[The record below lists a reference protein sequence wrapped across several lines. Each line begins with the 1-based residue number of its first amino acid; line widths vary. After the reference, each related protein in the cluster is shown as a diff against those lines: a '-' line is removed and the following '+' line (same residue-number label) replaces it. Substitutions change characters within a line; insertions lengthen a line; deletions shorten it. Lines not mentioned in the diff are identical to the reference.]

1 LIETLIA
8 KLSLLRRNCQIAS
21 VAPGGQLVKIA
32 KFLGIATLS
41 VIPLLG
47 THAPAFAQSS
57 PAASSAPSMPES
69 WDSKIPLPPGAV
81 LMNSSAPKDGV
92 VHSADF
98 SAPGTYTDLVSF
110 YETELPKAGFAMGPK
125 IAVAAR
131 KVYNRTFS
139 KRDALDS
146 VMVSPDAK
154 DPSKFTV
161 HIAWSADAPKPAPKT
176 P

>member
-21 VAPGGQLVKIA
+21 VAAGGQLVKIA
-32 KFLGIATLS
+32 KFLGIATLL
-41 VIPLLG
+41 VIPLFG
-47 THAPAFAQSS
+47 TGASAFAQSS
-57 PAASSAPSMPES
+57 PAATTAPSMPES

-98 SAPGTYTDLVSF
+98 SAPGNYKDLVDF
-110 YETELPKAGFAMGPK
+110 YETELPKAGYAMGPK

-161 HIAWSADAPKPAPKT
+161 HIAWSADASKPAPKA

>member
-1 LIETLIA
+1 MIA
-8 KLSLLRRNCQIAS
+8 
-21 VAPGGQLVKIA
+21 
-32 KFLGIATLS
+32 
-41 VIPLLG
+41 PLLEMR
-47 THAPAFAQSS
+47 ALALAEPS
-57 PAASSAPSMPES
+57 PAASTSSAMPES
-69 WDSKIPLPPGAV
+69 WDSKIPLPAGAV
-81 LMNSSAPKDGV
+81 LMNSAAPKDGV

-98 SAPGTYTDLVSF
+98 SAPGNYNDLVNF

-125 IAVAAR
+125 IAAPAR

-161 HIAWSADAPKPAPKT
+161 HIAWSADAAKPTAKT

>member
-1 LIETLIA
+1 M
-8 KLSLLRRNCQIAS
+8 
-21 VAPGGQLVKIA
+21 KIA
-32 KFLGIATLS
+32 KFLGIATLL
-41 VIPLLG
+41 VIPLFG
-47 THAPAFAQSS
+47 TGASAFAQSS
-57 PAASSAPSMPES
+57 PAATTAPSMPES

-98 SAPGTYTDLVSF
+98 SAPGNYKDLVDF
-110 YETELPKAGFAMGPK
+110 YETELPKAGYAMGPK

-161 HIAWSADAPKPAPKT
+161 HIAWSADASKPAPKA